1 MINQKKIFMEE
12 NLNNENILVTGIN
25 KKILMVL
32 LMQIQKSKIKNAQI
46 YLKN

>member
-32 LMQIQKSKIKNAQI
+32 LMKYKNP
-46 YLKN
+46 K